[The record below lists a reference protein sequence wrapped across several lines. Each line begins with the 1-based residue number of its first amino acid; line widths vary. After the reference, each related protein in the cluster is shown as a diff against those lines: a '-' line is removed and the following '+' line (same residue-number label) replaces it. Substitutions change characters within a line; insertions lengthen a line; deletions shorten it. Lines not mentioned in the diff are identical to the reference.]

1 MFIGPVFSR
10 ELVTTPRRPRFYIYR
25 TVYIL
30 ALFVLMCTAWLVLT
44 GTQVIR
50 NIGDMA
56 RFGTILFYVL
66 APLQLWLVVFFSS
79 LLSAS
84 AVAQEKDKKTLIL
97 LLLTRLTNHELV
109 LGKLLASLLNVL
121 VLLLAALPVFMLS
134 ILFGG
139 VSMAQVGRVYAVTA
153 ATALAAGSLGST
165 LALWREKTFQTLA
178 LTALV
183 LVFWLAGWEAIHSGL
198 LGSHIMGLSSETWAV
213 AGSPMRAILE
223 AARPSLTANTAL
235 GLEGGSGVN
244 LFLIFSVGTTAVLNL
259 VAIWRVRVWNPS
271 RELRTDNRTEESLQE
286 SIWGVDY
293 DLEREENNRV
303 AEDARTGHVDAR
315 IRPANS
321 TATASRRVWDNP
333 ILWREICTWAYGRK
347 VLVIRFAYILLLLFA
362 AAALSW
368 SINSGAALSQSE
380 SARTVVP
387 AAAKSLL
394 PFYVVSLVI
403 INALA
408 VTSITGER
416 DGQALDLLL
425 VSDLS
430 PKEFVFGKLGG
441 VFWVTKEMML
451 APLLLSAYLCW
462 AGGLS
467 LENLVYVMGGLL
479 VMDVFVAVLGIHCGM
494 TYADSRSAIG
504 VSIGTILFLFL
515 GVATCIRMMISFS
528 GSFQMQLPP
537 FLAFIGGGGIG
548 LYVTL
553 GSRNPSQAIGWAS
566 LIVPFATFYAIVS
579 FLRDLPLAVFLV
591 TVATYSFTTAAML
604 IPALFEF
611 DFAMGRTTTAEE

>member
-1 MFIGPVFSR
+1 
-10 ELVTTPRRPRFYIYR
+10 
-25 TVYIL
+25 
-30 ALFVLMCTAWLVLT
+30 
-44 GTQVIR
+44 
-50 NIGDMA
+50 
-56 RFGTILFYVL
+56 
-66 APLQLWLVVFFSS
+66 
-79 LLSAS
+79 
-84 AVAQEKDKKTLIL
+84 
-97 LLLTRLTNHELV
+97 
-109 LGKLLASLLNVL
+109 
-121 VLLLAALPVFMLS
+121 
-134 ILFGG
+134 
-139 VSMAQVGRVYAVTA
+139 
-153 ATALAAGSLGST
+153 
-165 LALWREKTFQTLA
+165 
-178 LTALV
+178 
-183 LVFWLAGWEAIHSGL
+183 
-198 LGSHIMGLSSETWAV
+198 MGLSSETWAV
-213 AGSPMRAILE
+213 AGSPMRAILA

-271 RELRTDNRTEESLQE
+271 RELRPDNRTEESLQE

-528 GSFQMQLPP
+528 G
-537 FLAFIGGGGIG
+537 
-548 LYVTL
+548 
-553 GSRNPSQAIGWAS
+553 N
-566 LIVPFATFYAIVS
+566 
-579 FLRDLPLAVFLV
+579 LR
-591 TVATYSFTTAAML
+591 
-604 IPALFEF
+604 
-611 DFAMGRTTTAEE
+611 